1 MTYLLRYGLGECE
14 ERAQCEVRIPIPSV
28 MHRVNARCVTGKRN
42 SRAESMVRFRDR
54 GCTWAVSAIRVSV
67 LFSSR
72 WFADANLA
80 VTGAP
85 VGLNNVGAGSRVRHG
100 FVFVVLEAC
109 PR

>member
-1 MTYLLRYGLGECE
+1 
-14 ERAQCEVRIPIPSV
+14 
-28 MHRVNARCVTGKRN
+28 MHRVNARYVVGKRN
-42 SRAESMVRFRDR
+42 LRAESVVMFRDR
-54 GCTWAVSAIRVSV
+54 GCTWAGPAICVSV

-72 WFADANLA
+72 WFADANFA